1 MSDRAEYLSQIDRL
15 CASDVLHG
23 SESLCRLLRY
33 LAQKEIESPGTHVK
47 EYQIATEVYGRP
59 ADFNPQVDS
68 TIRVQAARLR
78 SKVSDYYSS
87 HGSEDAVIVELPRGS
102 YSLQFRHRSTP
113 ATAVA
118 IAGTNG
124 DVKAAVDGPVPHD
137 RKWIVTVSLMGLLIA
152 LSLLALGVL
161 LRDRRPVEAN
171 STLDSDPSLRPY
183 RVFWS
188 PFLKSAAE
196 PLVIYSNGAFVGRP
210 ETGMRY
216 FDPARD
222 SKAQIWDHYTGVGEV
237 LAIHELDEVFSDLH
251 HHLHVKRGSLFSLDD
266 ANNNDLI
273 FVGSPS
279 ENLKLSELPTTREF
293 AFQRVTDGPRKGD
306 LAIANLHP
314 RSGEA
319 SNFLA
324 SPSGSPLSEDY
335 ALVALMP
342 GIDPTHSV
350 IVLAGTTTF
359 GTQAAV
365 EYVCRRDSVASL
377 LKQMSV
383 SSPEDLKPFEA
394 VVHVKIALGVPVGME
409 LVAVHPHR

>member
-1 MSDRAEYLSQIDRL
+1 MSDRAEYLAQIDRL

-78 SKVSDYYSS
+78 SKVNDYYSS
-87 HGSEDAVIVELPRGS
+87 HGTDDAVLVELPRGS
-102 YSLQFRHRSTP
+102 YSLQFRHRST
-113 ATAVA
+113 AASAVA
-118 IAGTNG
+118 LPGTNG
-124 DVKAAVDGPVPHD
+124 DIRTAEVPLSRD

-171 STLDSDPSLRPY
+171 SRVDSDPSFRPY

-216 FDPARD
+216 FDPSRD
-222 SKAQIWDHYTGVGEV
+222 SKTQIWDHYTGVGEV

-251 HHLHVKRGSLFSLDD
+251 HRLRVKRGSLFSLDD

-293 AFQRVTDGPRKGD
+293 AFQRVAAGPRKGD

-319 SNFLA
+319 AHFLA
-324 SPSGSPLSEDY
+324 SPSGTPLSEDY

-365 EYVCRRDSVASL
+365 EYVSRRDSLATL

-383 SSPEDLKPFEA
+383 SSEQDLKPFEA

-409 LVAVHPHR
+409 LVAVHPHP